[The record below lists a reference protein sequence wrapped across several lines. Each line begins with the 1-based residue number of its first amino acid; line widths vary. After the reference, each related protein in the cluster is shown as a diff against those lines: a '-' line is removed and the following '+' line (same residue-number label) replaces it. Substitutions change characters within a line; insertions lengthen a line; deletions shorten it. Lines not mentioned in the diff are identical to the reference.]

1 MRSRFVIQIHT
12 GYGPRHYDLMIRRG
26 DALATWQ
33 FGVDPRTADRAGLA
47 CERIADHR
55 VAYLD
60 YEGPVSRGRGEVRIA
75 DAGPCELLEA
85 GDDCWRVRL
94 EGREIRGEFRLI
106 RSDKGANWTLSQLAD
121 TP

>member
-12 GYGPRHYDLMIRRG
+12 GHGPTHYDLMVRRG

-33 FGVDPRTADRAGLA
+33 FADDPRAADRGGLA

-55 VAYLD
+55 LAYLD

-75 DAGPCELLEA
+75 DAGSCELLED
-85 GDDCWRVRL
+85 GDDRWRVRF
-94 EGREIRGEFRLI
+94 EGRELRGEFRLI
-106 RSDKGANWTLSQLAD
+106 RSGQSEGWLLSELGGRA
-121 TP
+121 